1 MIKQPTSRTCFMCG
15 RENSHGLKM
24 VWYNNLEANRVE
36 ATITIP
42 EQFNGYPGIVHGGIV
57 AAILDET
64 SGRAVMLDG
73 NFENL
78 FVTLRLNVT
87 YRKPTPTNTPLKAIG
102 WLEHKGNR
110 GMCPMVR
117 SPRSARP
124 LSYGQPARYLK
135 AGSPKRS
142 SGGWRTIS
150 CGGQQIRGLLP
161 TQRGAHTNDWRL
173 CGPLPRIFCNKK
185 PARAFL

>member
-1 MIKQPTSRTCFMCG
+1 MLEIEDQMIKQPTSRTCFMCG

-36 ATITIP
+36 ATVTIP

-87 YRKPTPTNTPLKAIG
+87 YRKPTPTKTPLKAIG
-102 WLEHKGNR
+102 WLEYKGNR
-110 GMCPMVR
+110 GMKVAAELVLPDGTVTTECKAVVVR
-117 SPRSARP
+117 PTGEISESWGPE
-124 LSYGQPARYLK
+124 K
-135 AGSPKRS
+135 KF
-142 SGGWRTIS
+142 WRVEE
-150 CGGQQIRGLLP
+150 
-161 TQRGAHTNDWRL
+161 D
-173 CGPLPRIFCNKK
+173 
-185 PARAFL
+185 